1 MKYWANINGVQHGPV
16 EKQQLIGLGLTRDS
30 YVWREGL
37 EDWVMVQ
44 NFSELDDLFPV
55 KPMADVPPTDDNT
68 STTAAVTPADES
80 LTEETPAD
88 ESANDET
95 PADEPVTED
104 TPADETTTNDPV
116 PPSIPQIPQIPQQP
130 YQQPYQ
136 QPVAPQQPLPPCPPT
151 NLVWGILTTVLCCQ
165 LLGIVSIV
173 YALQVKAKYDSGD
186 LETAQ
191 RYSDRA
197 AMWSIAAIVAGLIV
211 TPFVMLLQLL

>member
-55 KPMADVPPTDDNT
+55 KPVAELPPTDDNT
-68 STTAAVTPADES
+68 STTAADEPLTEETPADKP

-88 ESANDET
+88 E
-95 PADEPVTED
+95 
-104 TPADETTTNDPV
+104 TTTNVPV
-116 PPSIPQIPQIPQQP
+116 PPAIPQIPQIPQQP
-130 YQQPYQ
+130 YQQT
-136 QPVAPQQPLPPCPPT
+136 VAPQQPVPPCPPT

-165 LLGIVSIV
+165 LLGIVSII
-173 YALQVKAKYDSGD
+173 YALQVKSKYDSGD
-186 LETAQ
+186 FATAQ
-191 RYSDRA
+191 QYSDRA
-197 AMWSIAAIVAGLIV
+197 AMWSIAAIVVGLII
-211 TPFVMLLQLL
+211 TPFVMLVQLL

>member
-55 KPMADVPPTDDNT
+55 KPMADVPPTDDGNY
-68 STTAAVTPADES
+68 TAAAETPRCEP

-88 ESANDET
+88 EPDEDKT
-95 PADEPVTED
+95 PADD
-104 TPADETTTNDPV
+104 TV
-116 PPSIPQIPQIPQQP
+116 PPAIPQIPQIPQQP

-151 NLVWGILTTVLCCQ
+151 NLVWGSLTTVLCCQ
-165 LLGIVSIV
+165 VLGIVSIV

>member
-55 KPMADVPPTDDNT
+55 KPMADVPPTDDGNY
-68 STTAAVTPADES
+68 TAAAETPRCEP

-88 ESANDET
+88 EPDEDKT
-95 PADEPVTED
+95 PADD
-104 TPADETTTNDPV
+104 TV

-165 LLGIVSIV
+165 VLGIVSIV

-211 TPFVMLLQLL
+211 TPFVMLVQLL

>member
-16 EKQQLIGLGLTRDS
+16 EKQQLLGLGLTCES

-55 KPMADVPPTDDNT
+55 KPVSDVPPTDDGT
-68 STTAAVTPADES
+68 STVAAETPRCEP

-88 ESANDET
+88 EPAEDKT
-95 PADEPVTED
+95 PADD
-104 TPADETTTNDPV
+104 TV
-116 PPSIPQIPQIPQQP
+116 PPAIPQIPQIPQQP
-130 YQQPYQ
+130 YQQPYRPGEQ
-136 QPVAPQQPLPPCPPT
+136 QYAPQQPVPPCPPT

-165 LLGIVSIV
+165 VLGIVSIV

>member
-68 STTAAVTPADES
+68 STTAAVTPACEP

-88 ESANDET
+88 EPAEDMT
-95 PADEPVTED
+95 PADD
-104 TPADETTTNDPV
+104 IV
-116 PPSIPQIPQIPQQP
+116 PPAIPQIPQIPQQP
-130 YQQPYQ
+130 YQQPYRPGEQ
-136 QPVAPQQPLPPCPPT
+136 QYAPQQPLPPCPPT

-165 LLGIVSIV
+165 VLGIVSIV

>member
-55 KPMADVPPTDDNT
+55 KPMADVPPTDDGNYT
-68 STTAAVTPADES
+68 AAAVTPADES

-95 PADEPVTED
+95 PADD
-104 TPADETTTNDPV
+104 TV
-116 PPSIPQIPQIPQQP
+116 PPAIPQIPQIPQQP
-130 YQQPYQ
+130 YQQPYRSGEQ
-136 QPVAPQQPLPPCPPT
+136 QYAPQQPLPPCPPT

-165 LLGIVSIV
+165 VLGIVSIV

>member
-55 KPMADVPPTDDNT
+55 KPMADVPPTDDGT
-68 STTAAVTPADES
+68 STTAAV
-80 LTEETPAD
+80 TPAD

-130 YQQPYQ
+130 YQQT
-136 QPVAPQQPLPPCPPT
+136 VAPQQPVPPCPPT

-165 LLGIVSIV
+165 VLGIVSIV
-173 YALQVKAKYDSGD
+173 YALQVKSKYDSGD
-186 LETAQ
+186 FATAQ

-197 AMWSIAAIVAGLIV
+197 AMWSIAAIVVGLII

>member
-80 LTEETPAD
+80 LAEETPAD
-88 ESANDET
+88 EPDEDKT
-95 PADEPVTED
+95 PADD
-104 TPADETTTNDPV
+104 TV
-116 PPSIPQIPQIPQQP
+116 PPSIPQIPQIP
-130 YQQPYQ
+130 QQPYQ

-165 LLGIVSIV
+165 VLGIVSIV

-211 TPFVMLLQLL
+211 TPFVMLVQLL

>member
-16 EKQQLIGLGLTRDS
+16 EKQQLLGLGLTRES

-55 KPMADVPPTDDNT
+55 KPVSDVPPTDDST
-68 STTAAVTPADES
+68 STLAAETPRCEP

-88 ESANDET
+88 EPAEDKT
-95 PADEPVTED
+95 PADD
-104 TPADETTTNDPV
+104 TV
-116 PPSIPQIPQIPQQP
+116 PPAIPQIPQIPQQP

-136 QPVAPQQPLPPCPPT
+136 QTVAPQQPLPPCPPT

-165 LLGIVSIV
+165 VLGIVSIV

>member
-30 YVWREGL
+30 YVWPEGL

-55 KPMADVPPTDDNT
+55 KPMADVPPTDDGT
-68 STTAAVTPADES
+68 STVAAETPRCEP

-88 ESANDET
+88 EPAEDMT
-95 PADEPVTED
+95 PADD
-104 TPADETTTNDPV
+104 TV
-116 PPSIPQIPQIPQQP
+116 PPAIPQIPQIPQQP
-130 YQQPYQ
+130 YQQPYRPGEQ
-136 QPVAPQQPLPPCPPT
+136 QYAPQQPLPPCPPT

-165 LLGIVSIV
+165 VLGIVSIV

>member
-16 EKQQLIGLGLTRDS
+16 EKQQLLGLGLTRES

-55 KPMADVPPTDDNT
+55 KPVADVPPTDDGT
-68 STTAAVTPADES
+68 STVAAETPRCEP

-88 ESANDET
+88 EPAEDMT
-95 PADEPVTED
+95 PADD
-104 TPADETTTNDPV
+104 TV
-116 PPSIPQIPQIPQQP
+116 PPAIPQIPQIPQQP

-165 LLGIVSIV
+165 VLGIVSIV

>member
-55 KPMADVPPTDDNT
+55 KPMADVPPTDDGNY
-68 STTAAVTPADES
+68 TAAAETPRCEP

-88 ESANDET
+88 EPDEDKT
-95 PADEPVTED
+95 PADD
-104 TPADETTTNDPV
+104 TV
-116 PPSIPQIPQIPQQP
+116 PPAIPQIPQIPQQP
-130 YQQPYQ
+130 YQQPYRPGEQ
-136 QPVAPQQPLPPCPPT
+136 QYAPQQPLPPCPPT

-165 LLGIVSIV
+165 VLGIVSIV

-197 AMWSIAAIVAGLIV
+197 AMWSIAAIVVGLII

>member
-55 KPMADVPPTDDNT
+55 KPMADVPPTDDGNY
-68 STTAAVTPADES
+68 TAAAETPRCEP

-88 ESANDET
+88 EPDEDKT
-95 PADEPVTED
+95 PADD
-104 TPADETTTNDPV
+104 TV
-116 PPSIPQIPQIPQQP
+116 PPAIPQIPQIPQQP

-165 LLGIVSIV
+165 VLGIVSIV

-211 TPFVMLLQLL
+211 SPFVMLLQLL

>member
-55 KPMADVPPTDDNT
+55 KPMADVPPTDDGNY
-68 STTAAVTPADES
+68 TAAAETPRCEP

-88 ESANDET
+88 EPDEDET
-95 PADEPVTED
+95 PADD
-104 TPADETTTNDPV
+104 TV
-116 PPSIPQIPQIPQQP
+116 PPAIPQIPQIP
-130 YQQPYQ
+130 QQPYQ

-165 LLGIVSIV
+165 VLGIVSIV

-211 TPFVMLLQLL
+211 TPFVMLVQLL

>member
-55 KPMADVPPTDDNT
+55 KPMADVPPTDDGNY
-68 STTAAVTPADES
+68 TAAAETPRCEP

-88 ESANDET
+88 EPDEDKT
-95 PADEPVTED
+95 PADD
-104 TPADETTTNDPV
+104 TV
-116 PPSIPQIPQIPQQP
+116 PPAIPQIPQQP

-165 LLGIVSIV
+165 VLGIVSIV

-211 TPFVMLLQLL
+211 TPFVMLVQLL

>member
-16 EKQQLIGLGLTRDS
+16 EKQQLLGLGLTRES

-55 KPMADVPPTDDNT
+55 KPMADVPPTDDGNY
-68 STTAAVTPADES
+68 TAAAETPRCEP

-88 ESANDET
+88 EPAEDMT
-95 PADEPVTED
+95 PADD
-104 TPADETTTNDPV
+104 TV
-116 PPSIPQIPQIPQQP
+116 PPAIPQIPQIPQQP

-165 LLGIVSIV
+165 VLGIVSIV

-211 TPFVMLLQLL
+211 TPFVMLVQLL

>member
-16 EKQQLIGLGLTRDS
+16 EKQQLLGLGLTRES

-55 KPMADVPPTDDNT
+55 KLVADVPPTDDGT
-68 STTAAVTPADES
+68 STVAAETPRCEP

-88 ESANDET
+88 EPAEDMT
-95 PADEPVTED
+95 PADD
-104 TPADETTTNDPV
+104 TV
-116 PPSIPQIPQIPQQP
+116 PPAIPQIPQIPQQP
-130 YQQPYQ
+130 YQQPYRPGEQ
-136 QPVAPQQPLPPCPPT
+136 QYAPQQPLPPCPPT

-165 LLGIVSIV
+165 VLGIVSIV

-211 TPFVMLLQLL
+211 TPFVMLVQLL

>member
-55 KPMADVPPTDDNT
+55 KPMADVPPTDDGNY
-68 STTAAVTPADES
+68 TAAAETPRCEP

-88 ESANDET
+88 EPDEDKT
-95 PADEPVTED
+95 PADD
-104 TPADETTTNDPV
+104 TV
-116 PPSIPQIPQIPQQP
+116 PPAIPQIPQIPQQP

-136 QPVAPQQPLPPCPPT
+136 QTVAPQQPVPPCPPT

-165 LLGIVSIV
+165 VLGIVSIV

>member
-68 STTAAVTPADES
+68 STAAAETPRCEP

-88 ESANDET
+88 EPDEDKT
-95 PADEPVTED
+95 PADD
-104 TPADETTTNDPV
+104 TV
-116 PPSIPQIPQIPQQP
+116 PPAIQQIPQIPQQP

-136 QPVAPQQPLPPCPPT
+136 QTVAPQQPVPPCPPT

-165 LLGIVSIV
+165 VLGIVSIV
-173 YALQVKAKYDSGD
+173 YALQVKSKYDSGD
-186 LETAQ
+186 FATAQ

-211 TPFVMLLQLL
+211 TPFVMLVQLL

>member
-16 EKQQLIGLGLTRDS
+16 EKQQLLGLGLTRES

-55 KPMADVPPTDDNT
+55 KPVADVPPTDDGT
-68 STTAAVTPADES
+68 STVAAETPRCEP

-88 ESANDET
+88 EPAEDMT
-95 PADEPVTED
+95 PADD
-104 TPADETTTNDPV
+104 TV
-116 PPSIPQIPQIPQQP
+116 PPAIPQIPQIPQQP
-130 YQQPYQ
+130 YQQPYRPGEQ
-136 QPVAPQQPLPPCPPT
+136 QYAPQQPLPPCPPT

-165 LLGIVSIV
+165 VLGIVSIV

>member
-55 KPMADVPPTDDNT
+55 KPMADVPPTDDGNY
-68 STTAAVTPADES
+68 TAAAETPRCEP

-88 ESANDET
+88 EPDEDET
-95 PADEPVTED
+95 PADD
-104 TPADETTTNDPV
+104 TV
-116 PPSIPQIPQIPQQP
+116 PPAIPQIP
-130 YQQPYQ
+130 QQPYQ

-165 LLGIVSIV
+165 VLGIVSIV

-211 TPFVMLLQLL
+211 TPFVMLVQLL

>member
-68 STTAAVTPADES
+68 STTATETPRCEP

-88 ESANDET
+88 EPDEDKT
-95 PADEPVTED
+95 PADD
-104 TPADETTTNDPV
+104 TV
-116 PPSIPQIPQIPQQP
+116 PPAIPQIPQIP
-130 YQQPYQ
+130 QQPYQ

-165 LLGIVSIV
+165 VLGIVSIV

-211 TPFVMLLQLL
+211 TPFVMLVQLL

>member
-55 KPMADVPPTDDNT
+55 KPMADVPPTDDGNY
-68 STTAAVTPADES
+68 TAAAETPRCEP

-88 ESANDET
+88 EPAEDKT
-95 PADEPVTED
+95 PADD
-104 TPADETTTNDPV
+104 TV
-116 PPSIPQIPQIPQQP
+116 PPAIPQIPQIPQQP
-130 YQQPYQ
+130 YQQPYRPGEQ
-136 QPVAPQQPLPPCPPT
+136 QYAPQQPLPPCPPT

-165 LLGIVSIV
+165 VLGIVSIV

>member
-55 KPMADVPPTDDNT
+55 KPVSDVPPTDDGT
-68 STTAAVTPADES
+68 STVAAETPRCEP

-88 ESANDET
+88 EPDEDKT
-95 PADEPVTED
+95 PADD
-104 TPADETTTNDPV
+104 TV
-116 PPSIPQIPQIPQQP
+116 PPAIPQIPQIP
-130 YQQPYQ
+130 QQPYQ

-165 LLGIVSIV
+165 VLGIVSII
-173 YALQVKAKYDSGD
+173 YALQVKSKYDSGD
-186 LETAQ
+186 FATAQ

-197 AMWSIAAIVAGLIV
+197 AMWSIAAIVVGLII

>member
-55 KPMADVPPTDDNT
+55 KPVAEVPPTDDNT
-68 STTAAVTPADES
+68 STTAADEP

-88 ESANDET
+88 E
-95 PADEPVTED
+95 PLTEE

-116 PPSIPQIPQIPQQP
+116 PPAIPQIPQIPQQP
-130 YQQPYQ
+130 YQQT
-136 QPVAPQQPLPPCPPT
+136 VAPQQPVPPCPPT

-165 LLGIVSIV
+165 LLGIVSII
-173 YALQVKAKYDSGD
+173 YALQVKSKYDSGD
-186 LETAQ
+186 FATAQ

-197 AMWSIAAIVAGLIV
+197 AMWSIAAIVVGLII
-211 TPFVMLLQLL
+211 TPFVMLVQLL

>member
-16 EKQQLIGLGLTRDS
+16 EKQQLLGLGLTRES

-55 KPMADVPPTDDNT
+55 KPVSDVPPTDDGT
-68 STTAAVTPADES
+68 STVAAETPRCEP

-88 ESANDET
+88 EPDEDKT
-95 PADEPVTED
+95 PADD
-104 TPADETTTNDPV
+104 TV
-116 PPSIPQIPQIPQQP
+116 PPAIPQIPQIPQQP
-130 YQQPYQ
+130 YQQPYRPGEQ
-136 QPVAPQQPLPPCPPT
+136 QYAPQQPLPSCPPT

-165 LLGIVSIV
+165 VLGIVSIV

>member
-55 KPMADVPPTDDNT
+55 KPMADVPPTDDGT
-68 STTAAVTPADES
+68 STVAAETPRCEPITEETHADEPDEDMTPAD
-80 LTEETPAD
+80 
-88 ESANDET
+88 
-95 PADEPVTED
+95 D
-104 TPADETTTNDPV
+104 TV
-116 PPSIPQIPQIPQQP
+116 PPAIPQIPQIPQQP
-130 YQQPYQ
+130 YQPGEQ
-136 QPVAPQQPLPPCPPT
+136 QYAPQQPLPPCPPT

-165 LLGIVSIV
+165 VLGIVSIV

-211 TPFVMLLQLL
+211 TPFVMLVQLL

>member
-55 KPMADVPPTDDNT
+55 KPMADVPPTDDGNY
-68 STTAAVTPADES
+68 TAAAETPRCEP

-88 ESANDET
+88 EPDEDKT
-95 PADEPVTED
+95 PADD
-104 TPADETTTNDPV
+104 TV
-116 PPSIPQIPQIPQQP
+116 PPAIPQIPQIP
-130 YQQPYQ
+130 QQPYQ

-165 LLGIVSIV
+165 VLGIVSIV

-197 AMWSIAAIVAGLIV
+197 AMWSIAAIVAGLII
-211 TPFVMLLQLL
+211 TPFVMLVQLL

>member
-44 NFSELDDLFPV
+44 NFSELYDLFPV
-55 KPMADVPPTDDNT
+55 KPMADVPPTDDGT
-68 STTAAVTPADES
+68 STVAAETPRCEP

-88 ESANDET
+88 EPAEDMT
-95 PADEPVTED
+95 PADD
-104 TPADETTTNDPV
+104 TV
-116 PPSIPQIPQIPQQP
+116 PPAIPQIPQIPQQP
-130 YQQPYQ
+130 YQQPYRPGEQ
-136 QPVAPQQPLPPCPPT
+136 QYAPQQPLPPCPPT

-165 LLGIVSIV
+165 VLGIVSIV

>member
-55 KPMADVPPTDDNT
+55 KPVSDVPPTDDGNY
-68 STTAAVTPADES
+68 TAAAETPRCEP
-80 LTEETPAD
+80 LTEETPTD
-88 ESANDET
+88 EPDEDKT
-95 PADEPVTED
+95 PADD
-104 TPADETTTNDPV
+104 TV
-116 PPSIPQIPQIPQQP
+116 PPAIPQIPQIPQQP

-136 QPVAPQQPLPPCPPT
+136 QTVAPQQPLPPCPPT

-165 LLGIVSIV
+165 VLGIVSIV

-211 TPFVMLLQLL
+211 TPFVMLVQLL

>member
-55 KPMADVPPTDDNT
+55 KPMADVPPTDDGNY
-68 STTAAVTPADES
+68 TAAAETPRCEP

-88 ESANDET
+88 EPDEDET
-95 PADEPVTED
+95 PADD
-104 TPADETTTNDPV
+104 TV
-116 PPSIPQIPQIPQQP
+116 PPAIPQIPQIP
-130 YQQPYQ
+130 QQPYQ

-165 LLGIVSIV
+165 VLGIVSIV
-173 YALQVKAKYDSGD
+173 YALQVKAEYDSGD

>member
-55 KPMADVPPTDDNT
+55 KPMADVPPTDDGNY
-68 STTAAVTPADES
+68 TAAAETPRCEP

-88 ESANDET
+88 EPDEDKT
-95 PADEPVTED
+95 LADD
-104 TPADETTTNDPV
+104 TV
-116 PPSIPQIPQIPQQP
+116 PPAIPQIPQIP
-130 YQQPYQ
+130 QQPYQ

-165 LLGIVSIV
+165 VLGIVSIV

-211 TPFVMLLQLL
+211 TPFVMLVQLL

>member
-16 EKQQLIGLGLTRDS
+16 EKQQLLGLGLTRES

-68 STTAAVTPADES
+68 STTATETPRCEP

-88 ESANDET
+88 EPDEDKT
-95 PADEPVTED
+95 PADD
-104 TPADETTTNDPV
+104 TV
-116 PPSIPQIPQIPQQP
+116 PPAIPQIPQIPQHP
-130 YQQPYQ
+130 YQQPYRPGEQ
-136 QPVAPQQPLPPCPPT
+136 QYAPQQPLPPCPPT

-165 LLGIVSIV
+165 VLGIVSIV

>member
-55 KPMADVPPTDDNT
+55 KPMAYVPPTDDGNY
-68 STTAAVTPADES
+68 TAAAETPRCEP
-80 LTEETPAD
+80 LTEE
-88 ESANDET
+88 
-95 PADEPVTED
+95 

-130 YQQPYQ
+130 YQQT
-136 QPVAPQQPLPPCPPT
+136 VAPQQPVPPCPPT

-165 LLGIVSIV
+165 VLGIVSIV

-211 TPFVMLLQLL
+211 TPFVMLVQLF

>member
-16 EKQQLIGLGLTRDS
+16 EKQQLLGLGLTRES

-55 KPMADVPPTDDNT
+55 KPVADVPPTDDGT
-68 STTAAVTPADES
+68 STVAAETPRCEP

-88 ESANDET
+88 
-95 PADEPVTED
+95 D
-104 TPADETTTNDPV
+104 TV
-116 PPSIPQIPQIPQQP
+116 PPAIPQIPQQP
-130 YQQPYQ
+130 YQQPYRPGEQ
-136 QPVAPQQPLPPCPPT
+136 QYAPQQPLPPCPPT

-165 LLGIVSIV
+165 VLGIVSIV

>member
-55 KPMADVPPTDDNT
+55 KPVADVPPTDDGT
-68 STTAAVTPADES
+68 STVAAETPRCEP

-88 ESANDET
+88 EPAEDMT
-95 PADEPVTED
+95 PADD
-104 TPADETTTNDPV
+104 TV
-116 PPSIPQIPQIPQQP
+116 PPAIPQIPQIPQQP
-130 YQQPYQ
+130 YQQPYRPGEQ
-136 QPVAPQQPLPPCPPT
+136 QYAPQQPLPPCPPT

-165 LLGIVSIV
+165 VLGIVSIV

-197 AMWSIAAIVAGLIV
+197 AMWSIAAIVVGLII
-211 TPFVMLLQLL
+211 TPFVMLVQLL

>member
-55 KPMADVPPTDDNT
+55 KPMADVPPTDDGNY
-68 STTAAVTPADES
+68 TAAAETPRCEP

-88 ESANDET
+88 EPDEDKT
-95 PADEPVTED
+95 PADD
-104 TPADETTTNDPV
+104 TV
-116 PPSIPQIPQIPQQP
+116 PPAIPQIPQIPQQP

-165 LLGIVSIV
+165 VLGIVSIV

-197 AMWSIAAIVAGLIV
+197 AMWSIAAIVVGLII

>member
-68 STTAAVTPADES
+68 STTATETPRCEP

-88 ESANDET
+88 EPDEDKT
-95 PADEPVTED
+95 PADD
-104 TPADETTTNDPV
+104 TV
-116 PPSIPQIPQIPQQP
+116 PPAIPQIPQIPQQP

-165 LLGIVSIV
+165 VLGIVSIV

-211 TPFVMLLQLL
+211 TPFVMLVQLL

>member
-55 KPMADVPPTDDNT
+55 KPVADVPPTDDGT
-68 STTAAVTPADES
+68 STVAAETPRCEPI
-80 LTEETPAD
+80 TEETPAD
-88 ESANDET
+88 EPAEDMT
-95 PADEPVTED
+95 PADD
-104 TPADETTTNDPV
+104 TV
-116 PPSIPQIPQIPQQP
+116 PPAIPQIPQIPQQP

-165 LLGIVSIV
+165 VLGIVSIV